1 MYLFLG
7 FNGEIACKNSF
18 DFQCI
23 EISSIF
29 VREKVCFGGTK
40 ATVLINRPA
49 NLGR

>member
-29 VREKVCFGGTK
+29 VREKVCIK
-40 ATVLINRPA
+40 YALEVQRQLS
-49 NLGR
+49 